1 VKHRN
6 LIFYF
11 ITLFI
16 SLLIGTS
23 IARAVETNISLE
35 TANTTTKIT
44 HDSTITSTQFN
55 ANHLAIIV
63 NDADQSSIN
72 VAQYYKEAHHIPDEN
87 IIHVQIKNPKA
98 RLTALEFDALKA
110 DINKKL
116 LPTHLAVL
124 FVWTAPYAVEC
135 YSITSAYTLGFDA
148 KLCTS
153 TCDVSMKNPYF
164 NQRTQNPLE
173 TFNMR
178 LSMMLPSE
186 VFEVATK
193 VIDNGVLSQSGVFKS
208 TAYFIKT
215 SDTARNSRSQF
226 FPKDGISIARTGLGV
241 VNKQSEQ
248 LIDVHDIMIY
258 HIGAV
263 RVQGLETLNFLPGAL
278 ADHLTSVGGDLYGQ
292 SQMTVLSWL
301 KAGATASYGT
311 VSEPCNYWQKF
322 PNSSVLLQW
331 YVSGNTAIEA
341 YWKSVSWPAQGL
353 FVGDPLS
360 APYLH

>member
-1 VKHRN
+1 VYRLFVSIISKLILLN
-6 LIFYF
+6 LCFFLSVAYADDSPSLSKSGTQDQASRQNVTF
-11 ITLFI
+11 NTTLF
-16 SLLIGTS
+16 
-23 IARAVETNISLE
+23 
-35 TANTTTKIT
+35 
-44 HDSTITSTQFN
+44 N
-55 ANHLAIIV
+55 AKQLALIV
-63 NDADQSSIN
+63 NDADQSSVN
-72 VAQYYKEAHHIPDEN
+72 VAQYYKVKHQIPEEN
-87 IIHVQIKNPKA
+87 IIHVQLPVSKP
-98 RLTALEFDALKA
+98 RLTLAEFDALKTV
-110 DINKKL
+110 INKQL

-148 KLCTS
+148 KLCAR

-178 LSMMLPSE
+178 LSMLLPSE

-215 SDTARNSRSQF
+215 SDTARNSRSPF

-241 VNKQSEQ
+241 VNKQAEQ

-278 ADHLTSVGGDLYGQ
+278 ADHLTSVGGDLYGN

-360 APYLH
+360 APYAH